1 MNIEINIYSI
11 RKRFEE
17 CVREETV
24 HLATLKSKKIYKL
37 IAFLK
42 TLQRL
47 EQELQ
52 VSPALDQANRGQKL
66 GLVWRNRKKF
76 SQMINAYLYI
86 TFLIILWIWTTDSD
100 LEAYTKQERIFK
112 SWMLN
117 FGGLEASP
125 GASTFIIMV

>member
-1 MNIEINIYSI
+1 MKQFLPISLNIQLLVILCNILVMNIEINIYSI

-17 CVREETV
+17 CVREESV

-52 VSPALDQANRGQKL
+52 VSPALDQANRWQKL
-66 GLVWRNRKKF
+66 GV
-76 SQMINAYLYI
+76 
-86 TFLIILWIWTTDSD
+86 
-100 LEAYTKQERIFK
+100 
-112 SWMLN
+112 
-117 FGGLEASP
+117 SP
-125 GASTFIIMV
+125 GILL